1 MDTAPTAC
9 PNETSKHDT
18 RQLSDDH
25 VVCKPTIPI
34 DEIKVAST
42 RKVAVAE
49 ASTIKKKAQKK
60 RKRVVSKRKK

>member
-1 MDTAPTAC
+1 MDTPPTAC

-34 DEIKVAST
+34 DEIKVPST

-49 ASTIKKKAQKK
+49 ATIKKKAPKK